1 MKKGLK
7 DLIQPQVMF
16 EDLGLKYVGPIDGHD
31 VTALEHALRKARRFG
46 GPVIVHCLTEKGR
59 GYAPAVDDEADQFH
73 SVNVIDPL
81 TGKPVTV
88 GPPTWTHVFA
98 EEMLAIGEAR
108 PDVVAITA
116 AMLRPVGLHAFAER
130 FPDRVFDVGIAE
142 QHAVTSAAGMAMG
155 GLHPVVCIYS
165 TFLNRAFD
173 QVLLDVAMHRQPV
186 TFVLD
191 RSGITGPDGSSHHG
205 MWDLALLGIVPGMR
219 VAAPRDASRLRQLLR
234 EAVEDDRGPTAV
246 RFPKA
251 SIDDDIAAVD
261 RIGEMDVLRRDEDSD
276 VLIVAVGPQAELALD
291 VGGRIAAQGLGV
303 TVVDPRW
310 VLPVDAALPALAAA
324 HEQVVVIEDGVEA
337 GGVGA
342 AITRE
347 LQARRID
354 VPVRQV
360 ALPQQ
365 FIRHGERSS
374 LLVECGL
381 SAQEIARA
389 VVEAAAGA
397 TSVSSG

>member
-1 MKKGLK
+1 
-7 DLIQPQVMF
+7 
-16 EDLGLKYVGPIDGHD
+16 
-31 VTALEHALRKARRFG
+31 
-46 GPVIVHCLTEKGR
+46 
-59 GYAPAVDDEADQFH
+59 
-73 SVNVIDPL
+73 
-81 TGKPVTV
+81 
-88 GPPTWTHVFA
+88 
-98 EEMLAIGEAR
+98 
-108 PDVVAITA
+108 
-116 AMLRPVGLHAFAER
+116 
-130 FPDRVFDVGIAE
+130 
-142 QHAVTSAAGMAMG
+142 
-155 GLHPVVCIYS
+155 
-165 TFLNRAFD
+165 
-173 QVLLDVAMHRQPV
+173 MHRQPV